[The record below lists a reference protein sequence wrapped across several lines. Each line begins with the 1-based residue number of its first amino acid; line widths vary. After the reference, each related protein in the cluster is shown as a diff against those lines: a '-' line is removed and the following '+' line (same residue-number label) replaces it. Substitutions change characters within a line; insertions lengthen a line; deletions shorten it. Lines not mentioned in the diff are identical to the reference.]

1 MEKEK
6 IYAERKE
13 LMERLVDSFQD
24 NLIPAMI
31 REPENPED
39 PEEPVV
45 MSVLF
50 DEMGRGE
57 DEAFGEFCFRPLIS
71 EEDEVQFFTAL
82 ITFSDTLEERF
93 VPALFE
99 AASYINF
106 KIPGG
111 SFMVDY
117 THTFLCFRLS
127 VPMPIALSGDALFEE
142 MNIAAANAV
151 TIADAYYDLLLD
163 VSRGEAAVEDV
174 VEFLGGSVEK

>member
-1 MEKEK
+1 MK
-6 IYAERKE
+6 
-13 LMERLVDSFQD
+13 
-24 NLIPAMI
+24 
-31 REPENPED
+31 
-39 PEEPVV
+39 
-45 MSVLF
+45 
-50 DEMGRGE
+50 
-57 DEAFGEFCFRPLIS
+57 LIS
-71 EEDEVQFFTAL
+71 VTGFLYVKSSAASTSNVKSFL
-82 ITFSDTLEERF
+82 I